1 MTMKRFLTVMI
12 VILAACAPSAK
23 YSLTPVAGINALDFA
38 AEFQPALKQLGIQ
51 LKEGTVQRYQSQ
63 GEPLLEIT
71 QAFYQTYPGF
81 CPLRVDGFQRSQTRA
96 KFVTITAQGRDV
108 KLFAYEP
115 EQQGVLYAVVS
126 GVSRDVLA
134 VGACPK

>member
-1 MTMKRFLTVMI
+1 MLKR
-12 VILAACAPSAK
+12 
-23 YSLTPVAGINALDFA
+23 
-38 AEFQPALKQLGIQ
+38 LGIQ
-51 LKEGTVQRYQSQ
+51 PKEGTVQRYQSQ

-81 CPLRVDGFQRSQTRA
+81 CPLRVDGFHRSETRA
-96 KFVTITAQGRDV
+96 KFLTITAQGRDV

-126 GVSRDVLA
+126 GVSRDIPA